1 MLERPE
7 TACRFFLTCPSD
19 LLRRGN
25 TNPPRTSKLILI
37 HAAAA
42 GLFPAATREEE
53 EEDVCRAHGLNAP
66 RIGVPVLFTWSS
78 VVELSA
84 AVVRGARHNLSP
96 PRFVFTEALPQF
108 HYHTK
113 ETPTC
118 ALRNI
123 LSLMAAPRLRELAR
137 PCPHKSHLAPV
148 VSADWCGDAY
158 LLPTTTVPL
167 SKVIAVTD
175 LAHGRLALRMFGMHL
190 AWENTR
196 RTHTLFAA
204 LTPAV

>member
-1 MLERPE
+1 MHRSEANR
-7 TACRFFLTCPSD
+7 
-19 LLRRGN
+19 
-25 TNPPRTSKLILI
+25 
-37 HAAAA
+37 
-42 GLFPAATREEE
+42 
-53 EEDVCRAHGLNAP
+53 AP
-66 RIGVPVLFTWSS
+66 RIRVPVSFARSS
-78 VVELSA
+78 VKFRCTRTSEPCVVELDA
-84 AVVRGARHNLSP
+84 AVVRGARRNVSP

-137 PCPHKSHLAPV
+137 PCPHKSHLPPV

-190 AWENTR
+190 AWANTR
-196 RTHTLFAA
+196 HTHTHRLLAA